1 MPQIQLAQSS
11 IERNL
16 NPQVSDADFAVVV
29 TGNITFALTSFPLLD
44 PKGATN
50 TVFSPYSIAQVL
62 ALIAA
67 GAKGNTLDGMNHALS
82 FSLPQERLNPALD
95 RLSLLLAS
103 ETAAASSSNEQLPHL
118 STSDAVWAQQGAPI
132 NEKYLDTLASNFGA
146 GLQLLDFVN
155 KADASRIDINAWAEH
170 QTDGRIKEL
179 IAPGGVSSATRVI
192 LTNTVWFKANW
203 ESKFNPAS
211 TSNQVFIGRTGT
223 SSNVPFMHGTHAFP
237 YTEIDGCQAIDL
249 SYSGG
254 KLSMLLIMP
263 NTGSFDTFLASFNA
277 GMYSDIRSHLE
288 RKQLMLGL
296 PKFTF
301 NTVLNLKSP
310 LAALGMVDAFSKA
323 KADFSGIDGQ
333 HDLFIDS
340 VVHQAFIDVNEN
352 GTEASAATAVEM
364 RPRFAVSKPIR
375 LNIDHSFLFLLHDVQ
390 TGLILFMGKVVSL

>member
-62 ALIAA
+62 ALTAA
-67 GAKGNTLDGMNHALS
+67 GAKGNTLDEVNHALS
-82 FSLPQERLNPALD
+82 FSLPQERLNPVLD
-95 RLSLLLAS
+95 RLSLLLS
-103 ETAAASSSNEQLPHL
+103 TETTVATSLSEQLPHL
-118 STSDAVWAQQGAPI
+118 SISDAVWAQQGVPI
-132 NEKYLDTLASNFGA
+132 NKKYLDTLAANFGA
-146 GLQLLDFVN
+146 GLQLLDF
-155 KADASRIDINAWAEH
+155 ADQPEASRIDINAWVEH
-170 QTDGRIKEL
+170 QTNGRIKEL
-179 IAPGGVSSATRVI
+179 IASGGVSSATHII

-203 ESKFNPAS
+203 ESKFNLES
-211 TSNQVFIGRTGT
+211 TSNQVFIGRTGA
-223 SSNVPFMHGTHAFP
+223 SSSVPFMHETHAFP
-237 YTEIDGCQAIDL
+237 YTEIGGCQAIDL
-249 SYSGG
+249 PYSGG

-263 NTGSFDTFLASFNA
+263 NAGSFDALLASFNA

-301 NTVLNLKSP
+301 NTILNLKSP
-310 LAALGMVDAFSKA
+310 LTALGMVDAFSKA

-375 LNIDHSFLFLLHDVQ
+375 LNIDHPFMFLLHDVQ
-390 TGLILFMGKVVSL
+390 TGVILFMGKVVSL